1 MSWTLY
7 LLYTNFRNL
16 KKRVKLD
23 RRRLEA
29 AHLKYA
35 FLITATNYHGLF
47 STSDMAVYPNIQET
61 LQRITPKYY
70 SGFQTRY
77 FGKESIGFQH
87 TQLYVHVHEY
97 TSLGHS
103 CTFPG
108 CGTVLILDGNMKN
121 RRDICFAKSAG
132 YIEFDGLSG
141 SITTGCQ
148 ASPAYK
154 SRYCDQH
161 RVLACDTQTFDQAG
175 DEDVQDLDAPV
186 GPILRATRKNQQH
199 GENIVKM
206 IIAKKQTRQ
215 CTYYKVQNSTFM
227 HVNV

>member
-1 MSWTLY
+1 VSWTLY

-121 RRDICFAKSAG
+121 RRDIVLQNLLATSNLMVCLVQSPLDVKPHLLTKLAIVTS
-132 YIEFDGLSG
+132 
-141 SITTGCQ
+141 TGFWLVTLRLLIKQ
-148 ASPAYK
+148 VMRMFKTLMLQLAPSYV
-154 SRYCDQH
+154 QH
-161 RVLACDTQTFDQAG
+161 
-175 DEDVQDLDAPV
+175 
-186 GPILRATRKNQQH
+186 
-199 GENIVKM
+199 VK
-206 IIAKKQTRQ
+206 I
-215 CTYYKVQNSTFM
+215 NST
-227 HVNV
+227 VKTL